1 LKRNDVLRAWYEE
14 LRKTRVAE
22 LKRSLELSEDSIGL
36 VAIFSLQAED
46 FATRDN
52 KVFILKCHK
61 SQFL

>member
-1 LKRNDVLRAWYEE
+1 MTFFRAWYEE

-36 VAIFSLQAED
+36 VAIFSLQAGL

-52 KVFILKCHK
+52 KYNK
-61 SQFL
+61 SQFLRGFHFSFP